1 MLNKFKGIT
10 WRYYVFS
17 FLAGLSFYTAALIP
31 FYTNWGHIS
40 LTQVQFLQAWLMF
53 WAFVL
58 EVPTGVIADK
68 FGRKYSVAL
77 GCLLTF
83 FSFLIYGSFP
93 HFSAFLIAEFLAAA
107 GMALMSGASEALLY
121 DSLKDENSES
131 KFKNIF
137 GRSFS
142 IGQIAAIISAP
153 IGGFIASKYGL
164 NVPMLF
170 TAVPVLIASIIL
182 VTAKE
187 PSQKYSKSEKK
198 NYLDIARNGISSFIH
213 HKVLRS
219 LAFNGILVYTGV
231 YFLVWLYQPILQ
243 NLGVA
248 IIFFGFIRALFSLSG
263 MVFNHDLQ
271 LIEKLFGSNK
281 NFFNITAVLTT
292 ISLLLVAV
300 FPNVVTVLMAIILL
314 GGLGQARFTALNS
327 YMNHHIA
334 SEQRATTLSTIS
346 MLNRIV
352 LIALN
357 PLIGFMADQSVRG
370 AFLFLAFLPLL
381 AIIFVPINLDKNTTE
396 TVTSQV

>member
-1 MLNKFKGIT
+1 MQNKFKGIT

-77 GCLLTF
+77 GCLMTF

-93 HFSAFLIAEFLAAA
+93 YFSAFLVAEFLAAA

-121 DSLKDENSES
+121 DSLKEENNES
-131 KFKNIF
+131 SFKNVF

-142 IGQIAAIISAP
+142 VGQISAIISAP
-153 IGGFIASKYGL
+153 LGGFIAVKYGL
-164 NVPMLF
+164 NAPMLF
-170 TAVPVLIASIIL
+170 TAFPALIASIIL
-182 VTAKE
+182 ITAKE

-198 NYLDIARNGISSFIH
+198 NYLDIARKGVSSFIH

-231 YFLVWLYQPILQ
+231 YFLVWLYQPLLQ
-243 NLGVA
+243 SLGVA

-281 NFFNITAVLTT
+281 NFFNISAVLTT
-292 ISLLLVAV
+292 ISLLSIAV
-300 FPNVVTVLMAIILL
+300 FPNVATVLIAIVLL

-327 YMNHHIA
+327 YMNNHIA

-357 PLIGFMADQSVRG
+357 PLVGFMADQSVRG
-370 AFLFLAFLPLL
+370 AFLFLAVLPIL
-381 AIIFVPINLDKNTTE
+381 AIIFIPMNWDKNTTE
-396 TVTSQV
+396 TVTS